1 MKIGFD
7 GKRATNNLT
16 GLGNYSRSLIAQL
29 AEFFPQNQYF
39 VYSQKV
45 KEHPQIRHFLNARG
59 IRSRLPDHP
68 GLFWRTSGIKKQLIK
83 ENIELFHGLSHEVPL
98 GIQNSGIPSI
108 VTIHDLI
115 FLKFPHY
122 FGRIDRFIYRLKAKY
137 SCKHADK
144 IIAISEC
151 TKRDIIEFFHT
162 DPNKI
167 EVIYQSCDDSFKS
180 PASEEIKQG
189 VRIKNHLP
197 SRYILNVGTVETRKN
212 LLTLIKALPQV
223 HPDYQLVV
231 VGKRTAYADLVYQ
244 EIERLGLKDR
254 VLFLQ
259 NVPFDELPSIYQMA
273 DAFVYPSL
281 YEGFGIPIIEALYSG
296 IPVIA
301 ATGSCLEEAGGED
314 SLYVSPL
321 DHTALASG
329 INTVLNTP
337 ALAEKMKI
345 KGLEY
350 VQKFNTKVITQDL
363 MNVYNQVLSTHQK

>member
-59 IRSRLPDHP
+59 IRSRLPDQP

>member
-39 VYSQKV
+39 VYSQKI